1 MKKLLTMRNIL
12 IAIAFTVFLLVVK
25 DNLNTFWNIIKNIG
39 NILTPFFIGFLIA
52 YILNFPYKFLY
63 NKAFKRMGAKHKF
76 FLKFRKP
83 LALIITY
90 AGTFAADHQQSGRS
104 GQRFPEILFFCGKN
118 RHRLG

>member
-1 MKKLLTMRNIL
+1 MRNIL

-63 NKAFKRMGAKHKF
+63 NKAFKRMGTKHKF
-76 FLKFRKP
+76 
-83 LALIITY
+83 A
-90 AGTFAADHQQSGRS
+90 
-104 GQRFPEILFFCGKN
+104 PEWLDFYVWSVFEMIECGIKAMQN
-118 RHRLG
+118 DGE